1 MGIRALTQHATYSL
15 VVFWLFSC
23 QLHIYSCQQKAS
35 LNSFHLFSH
44 RDCPEKPKKN
54 ETCTSHPVQARGQAL
69 PGISGENIHKHP
81 EWPTIAMLPNYINLT
96 LSCLLLVIVIM
107 SSYVIPYTSFQTP
120 KLQWPCRTASSWVV
134 SFSSPLRRP
143 VTSPDV
149 ASLTPLLTKGSY
161 VEGGSYY
168 TYHMVSYRILSYHHI
183 YICIHSI
190 HTWNCKLWVSSPAR
204 FYQPLKSEFS
214 VTAGAGL
221 FWPTSGGFNFSFLAL
236 DQRAWLCLEHLQYW
250 KQHGIDSF
258 LGKNTSTYLNI

>member
-1 MGIRALTQHATYSL
+1 MSTKSISKLFPFIFTPWLPRKTQEKWNVYFSSSPSTRPGPSWHLGGKYPQTSRMTNHCNVAKLHQLDIELL
-15 VVFWLFSC
+15 VVG
-23 QLHIYSCQQKAS
+23 
-35 LNSFHLFSH
+35 H
-44 RDCPEKPKKN
+44 RHHD
-54 ETCTSHPVQARGQAL
+54 H
-69 PGISGENIHKHP
+69 H
-81 EWPTIAMLPNYINLT
+81 
-96 LSCLLLVIVIM
+96 M
-107 SSYVIPYTSFQTP
+107 SSIYFLETP

-149 ASLTPLLTKGSY
+149 ASLTPLLTKGSH

-190 HTWNCKLWVSSPAR
+190 HTWNCTLWVSSPAR